1 MTRINTAT
9 HEKARLS
16 LGRLIREYQ
25 RGELESQTFRD
36 LIYSMNLLL
45 TYFRHASDLDIERR
59 LDAIETTILTEGQR

>member
-1 MTRINTAT
+1 VTRINTAT

-36 LIYSMNLLL
+36 LIYGMNTLLA
-45 TYFRHASDLDIERR
+45 YFRHASELDIERR
-59 LDAIETTILTEGQR
+59 LDTIEDSIREKNL